1 MSAVPVKVDEPASGL
16 RRLLRTAIWLAG
28 IGIVVLVLQGFGIN
42 IFGWVDS
49 LIEQMQKVSRVA
61 LVGAMLAQVLNLT
74 FGGLAYVAIWR
85 AAYPDSK
92 SIPIGRIVACSM
104 VGIALNGVLPLNLGS
119 VTMLFMF
126 LAVLPGATVPG
137 MASGFGVDQIFYAVM
152 GAFTYTY
159 LFITISGALNEAIGG
174 LRTHLLGL
182 VIVAI
187 IAVVAIVLLIKLLR
201 QRLVPELH
209 KLKQGAA
216 VLRTPRVYIFSVLLL
231 QLIAYFFQNAVVGF
245 FMWGYGIPVSLHA
258 IILNDAANSL
268 ATLTAVTPGGVGV
281 TQTLTTLA
289 LADVADPKVVA
300 AYSLTQQLVM
310 TAWSITLA
318 IIAVAIFFGF
328 RGGRAIVT
336 NAVASAR
343 SEVGEKRAVKKAEKA
358 AEKHTARPSS
368 PPNSTPPTDS

>member
-1 MSAVPVKVDEPASGL
+1 MSVVPSPSSAPASGR
-16 RRLLRTAIWLAG
+16 RRLIRTTLWLVGLGLTA
-28 IGIVVLVLQGFGIN
+28 LVLQTLGFD

-49 LIEQMQKVSRVA
+49 LIVQMQKVSRAA
-61 LVGAMLAQVLNLT
+61 LVGAMLSQVLNLT

-85 AAYPDSK
+85 AAYPGSRE
-92 SIPIGRIVACSM
+92 IPIGRIVACSM

-137 MASGFGVDQIFYAVM
+137 MASGFAVDQLFYAVM

-174 LRTHLLGL
+174 LRTHALGL

-187 IAVVAIVLLIKLLR
+187 VAVVAVVLLIKLLR

-216 VLRTPRVYIFSVLLL
+216 VLRTPRVYILSVLLL
-231 QLIAYFFQNAVVGF
+231 QMIAYFFQNAVVGF
-245 FMWGYGIPVSLHA
+245 FMWGYGIPVSVHA
-258 IILNDAANSL
+258 IVLNDAANSL

-310 TAWSITLA
+310 TAWSITIA
-318 IIAVAIFFGF
+318 IVAVAIFFGW
-328 RGGRAIVT
+328 RGGRTIVT

-343 SEVGEKRAVKKAEKA
+343 TEVSEKRAASKA
-358 AEKHTARPSS
+358 AKLTAAHDVAPSRNGCD
-368 PPNSTPPTDS
+368 PRG

>member
-1 MSAVPVKVDEPASGL
+1 M
-16 RRLLRTAIWLAG
+16 RTTIWLVG
-28 IGIVVLVLQGFGIN
+28 IGIGVLVLQAFGIDV
-42 IFGWVDS
+42 FGWVDS
-49 LIEQMQKVSRVA
+49 LVVQMQKVSRVA

-92 SIPIGRIVACSM
+92 TIPIGRIVACSM

-182 VIVAI
+182 VIVLI

>member
-1 MSAVPVKVDEPASGL
+1 
-16 RRLLRTAIWLAG
+16 
-28 IGIVVLVLQGFGIN
+28 VVLQALGFD

-49 LIEQMQKVSRVA
+49 LIIQMQKVSRAA
-61 LVGAMLAQVLNLT
+61 LVGAMLSQVLNLT

-85 AAYPDSK
+85 AAYPDSRT
-92 SIPIGRIVACSM
+92 IPVGRIVACSM

-137 MASGFGVDQIFYAVM
+137 MASGFAVDQIFYAVM

-187 IAVVAIVLLIKLLR
+187 VAVVAVVLLIKLLR

-231 QLIAYFFQNAVVGF
+231 QMMAYFFQNAVVGF

-310 TAWSITLA
+310 TAWSITIA
-318 IIAVAIFFGF
+318 IVAVAIFFGW

-343 SEVGEKRAVKKAEKA
+343 SEVGEKRAAKKAEKA
-358 AEKHTARPSS
+358 AEKNAAKIASETD
-368 PPNSTPPTDS
+368 STPSIEG